1 MRRPNFDFVGR
12 SRLWVIVSGTLLVVS
27 VFGLVGP
34 KLDLSIDFRGGTSF
48 VLDGLGNAEVTA
60 AELRE
65 TAQEAGATDVKAQ
78 VTTDG
83 DRATGALVQMEE
95 MEPGSPEEQAVRGA
109 LEELTRSQET
119 QVTFVGPTW
128 GDRISRKA
136 LQALIVFLIVVVIY
150 ISVRLE
156 PKMAGAAVLALIHD
170 LTLTAGIYALVG
182 FTVSPAT
189 VIAILTIM
197 GYSLYDTVVV
207 FDRIEEVTPRLGQA
221 GMRTYGDLV
230 NGAMNDVMWRS
241 LNTSMTSLL
250 PVGSLLFLGAQL
262 LGAATLQDLALA
274 LFIGMA
280 TGTYSSLF
288 VAGPFLAWW
297 REREPEMA
305 KLRTKAERRR
315 AADEAEAEREAETV
329 SGTAAPRTAVKT
341 EDGELP
347 GYVRGTGRKSRR
359 QRRGG
364 G

>member
-1 MRRPNFDFVGR
+1 
-12 SRLWVIVSGTLLVVS
+12 
-27 VFGLVGP
+27 
-34 KLDLSIDFRGGTSF
+34 
-48 VLDGLGNAEVTA
+48 
-60 AELRE
+60 
-65 TAQEAGATDVKAQ
+65 
-78 VTTDG
+78 
-83 DRATGALVQMEE
+83 
-95 MEPGSPEEQAVRGA
+95 
-109 LEELTRSQET
+109 
-119 QVTFVGPTW
+119 
-128 GDRISRKA
+128 
-136 LQALIVFLIVVVIY
+136 
-150 ISVRLE
+150 
-156 PKMAGAAVLALIHD
+156 
-170 LTLTAGIYALVG
+170 LTAGIYALVG

-241 LNTSMTSLL
+241 LNTSMTSLI

-305 KLRTKAERRR
+305 KLRVKAERRR
-315 AADEAEAEREAETV
+315 AAEGADTERAAETA
-329 SGTAAPRTAVKT
+329 SEAAAPRTSVST
-341 EDGELP
+341 ETGELP
-347 GYVRGTGRKSRR
+347 GYVRGSGKKSRR
-359 QRRGG
+359 QRRRR
-364 G
+364 